1 MRHSRIL
8 HDRRLGWRARLFV
21 HTAIVALAAVLTAP
35 LHAQATAARAVVSGH
50 VRDTLGLAITGA
62 ELTIEGLGLR
72 TVSEPDGAYALRAVP
87 AGTHRL
93 RVRRLGFRPTL
104 MELEVGGEGIADVE
118 IQLVPVVQQL
128 SPVAVVAQR
137 EAFESRLAGFN
148 ERRERKV
155 GHFISRERIERTHS
169 FSLTDVLRDVPG
181 VKIRPIGVIQ
191 KAVRIRGASCAPLVF
206 LDGSPASAGEF
217 DLEMIDLGMVEGIE
231 VYSGSATV
239 PAEFAGPRNLD
250 RCGVVAVWSRPF
262 RPRPRPA
269 TTSVNAPPEVDLE
282 RLVRN
287 GEAFTA
293 AMVDSAVALV
303 DGGLAPEYPAA
314 LWRERRGGRVLA
326 EFVVDTSGGV
336 VAGTVGIVASSH
348 PLFSLSARQAL
359 ANAVF
364 IPARRGGALVR
375 QVVQLPI
382 DFVVPKREP

>member
-1 MRHSRIL
+1 MYSPTL
-8 HDRRLGWRARLFV
+8 PVRRRGRRPSLLACA
-21 HTAIVALAAVLTAP
+21 TIVALAVGP
-35 LHAQATAARAVVSGH
+35 LASPGAQAPAPRADVSGH

-72 TVSEPDGAYALRAVP
+72 AVSELDGTYRLRAVP
-87 AGTHRL
+87 GGTHRVN
-93 RVRRLGFRPTL
+93 VRRLGFRPTR
-104 MELEVGGEGIADVE
+104 MELEVGGEGLADVE

-128 SPVAVVAQR
+128 TPVAVMAQR
-137 EAFESRLAGFN
+137 DAFESRLAGFN

-155 GHFISRERIERTHS
+155 GHFISRQRIERTHS

-269 TTSVNAPPEVDLE
+269 STSVNARPEVDLE

-293 AMVDSAVALV
+293 SMVDSAVTLV
-303 DGGLAPEYPAA
+303 DGGLSPEYPAA
-314 LWRERRGGRVLA
+314 LWTDRRGGRVLA
-326 EFVVDTSGGV
+326 EFVVDTSGAV
-336 VAGTVGIVASSH
+336 VEGTVGIVLSSH

-359 ANAVF
+359 AAAVF
-364 IPARRGGALVR
+364 VPARRAGALVR

-382 DFVVPKREP
+382 EFVVPERQP